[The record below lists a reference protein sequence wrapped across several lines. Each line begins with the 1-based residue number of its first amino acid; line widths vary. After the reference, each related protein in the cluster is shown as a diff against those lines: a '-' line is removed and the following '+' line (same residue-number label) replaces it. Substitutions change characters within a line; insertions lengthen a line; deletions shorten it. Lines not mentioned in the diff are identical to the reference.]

1 MQKASPTRMNLLVLK
16 AQVESAR
23 KGLDLLRSKREALV
37 REFFS
42 AMDTVIASRDLL
54 RRMMAAAMN
63 SLAVSL
69 GLDGRAV
76 VQSAAFAA
84 QRDIPV
90 EVVEKNIW
98 GVRFPEIRHRS
109 VIRATDTR
117 GYAVTGVSSYTNTAA
132 RDFEKVLD
140 QVLRIISVEMRLKR
154 LGGEIKKTTRRINA
168 LTEIVLPGL
177 QCQIRAI
184 RFALEEREREDIFRM
199 KRFKGKHAADRPM
212 KT

>member
-16 AQVESAR
+16 TQVESAR

-54 RRMMAAAMN
+54 RSMMEAAMN

-69 GLDGRAV
+69 GLDGRAA

-90 EVVEKNIW
+90 ELVEKNIW

-109 VIRATDTR
+109 VIRSADAR

-140 QVLRIISVEMRLKR
+140 QVLKIISVEMRLKR
-154 LGGEIKKTTRRINA
+154 LGVEIKKTTRRINA
-168 LTEIVLPGL
+168 LTEIVLPDL
-177 QCQIRAI
+177 KLQIRAI

-199 KRFKGKHAADRPM
+199 KRFKRKQAGRI
-212 KT
+212 

>member
-16 AQVESAR
+16 TQVESAR

-54 RRMMAAAMN
+54 RSMMEAAMN

-69 GLDGRAV
+69 GLDGRAA

-90 EVVEKNIW
+90 ELVEKNIW

-109 VIRATDTR
+109 VIRSADAR

-140 QVLRIISVEMRLKR
+140 QVLKIISVEMRLKR

-177 QCQIRAI
+177 QYQIRSI
-184 RFALEEREREDIFRM
+184 RFALEEREREDIFRI
-199 KRFKGKHAADRPM
+199 KRFKEKHA
-212 KT
+212 TQ